1 MRKKTL
7 TNLLLICLG
16 SFVTG
21 VSLTLITPFYPTEA
35 LSKVNTRE
43 STVCHQ
49 VMPGGHSD
57 AVGHCSQYGLHS
69 HGGLHSRVWKGIEY
83 YHIHFYLK
91 HFLFSKYIQII
102 GSRKSIIIGAVLI
115 GVGNISFGFLTKV
128 QNGELFFGLLIFI
141 RYS

>member
-1 MRKKTL
+1 MTIYCYSLSSLSPSHQDRTEAQAGQYSDNKIIKIHTRKYTKSRMRKKTF

-49 VMPGGHSD
+49 VLPGGHSD

-69 HGGLHSRVWKGIEY
+69 HCGLHSSVWKGIEF
-83 YHIHFYLK
+83 YHIHS
-91 HFLFSKYIQII
+91 LFI
-102 GSRKSIIIGAVLI
+102 
-115 GVGNISFGFLTKV
+115 
-128 QNGELFFGLLIFI
+128 
-141 RYS
+141 

>member
-1 MRKKTL
+1 MRKKTF

-49 VMPGGHSD
+49 VLPGGHSD
-57 AVGHCSQYGLHS
+57 AVGHCSQHSLPS

-83 YHIHFYLK
+83 YHI
-91 HFLFSKYIQII
+91 I
-102 GSRKSIIIGAVLI
+102 
-115 GVGNISFGFLTKV
+115 
-128 QNGELFFGLLIFI
+128 IFI
-141 RYS
+141 LFLSKTFFIFEVHSNYWI